1 MDILRTDWAKWI
13 VSNLAGFHAPR
24 GRPAPAGLSAVVSL
38 LAASPGLGQT
48 VLYVDANATGPVHDG
63 SSWYSAYTALQD
75 GLAGA
80 RASDGLTTEIRV
92 ADSVYKPDQGANQVP
107 GDREASFQLINSVA
121 VRGGYA
127 GCGAPDPDERN
138 ITLHEAILSGD
149 LNGDDGPRFANDND
163 NSYHVTVTGTNGTGV
178 LDGFTVTAGN
188 ASGWSGGGMLN
199 YGVGSPTVV
208 NCLFTANRA
217 RWGGGMHNFRSAPTV
232 VGCVFEGNLAEA
244 GGAIWN
250 YQSEPIILSCVFNE
264 NTATGMLGIGGAIEN
279 TSSNTTVADCVFVR
293 NTAFYAGGAVFNEC
307 SMGPM
312 TNCVFIANSAFYG
325 GTVFNHGSHP
335 ALISCTLAFNR
346 ATRYAGGLF
355 NSVGSNPMLTN
366 CILWG
371 NTDRDGEGESAQITD
386 EPSTRIS
393 TTIVNYSDVQ
403 GWTGALGG
411 VGNIDDDPLFA
422 DAHGPDGIPG
432 TGDDD
437 LRLST
442 GSPCIDAGDN
452 AGVPVGVTTDLGA
465 HPRFVNDPL
474 VLDMG
479 NPGAE
484 GLPIV
489 DMGAYER
496 QVVLLD
502 ILPMRCPNRITI
514 KSRRPIPMAVVGTD
528 AFDVMHVDADSLV
541 LTRADGVGGSVRPVM
556 RKPGRGI
563 TIKDVATPFDGDL
576 CGCHK
581 RHGDGIDDL
590 VARFSMGDMAD
601 ILQFDSAR
609 KGELIML
616 AVSGL
621 LLDGDPFEA
630 SDCILITGRP

>member
-1 MDILRTDWAKWI
+1 VA
-13 VSNLAGFHAPR
+13 
-24 GRPAPAGLSAVVSL
+24 L
-38 LAASPGLGQT
+38 LAASPGLGQSI
-48 VLYVDANATGPVHDG
+48 LYVDANATGPVHDG
-63 SSWYSAYTALQD
+63 SSWCSAYTALQD
-75 GLAGA
+75 ALADA
-80 RASDGLTTEIRV
+80 RASAGLITEILV
-92 ADSVYKPDQGANQVP
+92 ADGIYKPDQGANQVP
-107 GDREASFQLINSVA
+107 GDRKASFQLIGGVA

-188 ASGWSGGGMLN
+188 ASGWYGGGMLN
-199 YGVGSPTVV
+199 YDGGSPTVV
-208 NCLFTANRA
+208 NCLFIANRA

-264 NTATGMLGIGGAIEN
+264 NTAIGTLAIGGAIEN
-279 TSSNTTVADCVFVR
+279 TSSNATVADCVFVR
-293 NTAFYAGGAVFNEC
+293 NTSLSVGGAVHNEW
-307 SMGPM
+307 SMGLM
-312 TNCVFIANSAFYG
+312 TNCVFIANSAINAG
-325 GTVFNHGSHP
+325 AVFNHGSHP

-355 NSVGSNPMLTN
+355 NRVGSNPMLTN

-371 NTDRDGEGESAQITD
+371 NTDSDGEGESAQITD

-393 TTIVNYSDVQ
+393 TTIVNYSNVQ

-411 VGNIDDDPLFA
+411 VGNIGDDPLFA

-452 AGVPVGVTTDLGA
+452 TALPLSMLTDLDGN
-465 HPRFVNDPL
+465 PRFVNDPL
-474 VLDMG
+474 VLDTG
-479 NPGAE
+479 NPGAQ
-484 GLPIV
+484 GPPIV

-502 ILPMRCPNRITI
+502 ILPRRCPNRISA
-514 KSRRPIPMAVVGTD
+514 KSRRPVPMAIIGTD
-528 AFDVMHVDADSLV
+528 TFDMMQIDPDSLV
-541 LTRADGVGGSVRPVM
+541 LTRADDVGGSVRPVL
-556 RKPGRGI
+556 RKHGRGI

-590 VARFSMGDMAD
+590 VAMFSMGDMAD
-601 ILQFDSAR
+601 ILQLDSAS
-609 KGELIML
+609 KGESVILTI
-616 AVSGL
+616 SGL
-621 LLDGDPFEA
+621 LSDGSPFEA
-630 SDCILITGRP
+630 SDCILITGRR